1 MSDFDR
7 DRGAYAPSGDAPLAF
22 DARDPNGRGEGGG
35 GRPPTTLIVS
45 AGVLLVLVLALIFYY
60 RSGVRHTGQPP
71 VVGQPLSDI
80 KQAPPASSQPAD
92 AAAGLSIYSAEQNPA
107 AAAPPPKFTPAP
119 EEPQPRPAAPTVSAQ
134 PAPAKAPAPAPAS
147 TSASAAASGPVAATP
162 APAPAATLRPTT
174 LAPAPP
180 TPVPTPAAA
189 VSPAG
194 SGLLVQ
200 IGAFSSP
207 ALADK
212 GWNDVARLLPGQMV
226 GRTKKVEPVPKGSE
240 TLYRAYI
247 GGFGNKAEAAA
258 FCSDLKAAG
267 HACFVK

>member
-22 DARDPNGRGEGGG
+22 DARDPNGRGAGGG

-60 RSGVRHTGQPP
+60 RSGVRHSGQPP

-80 KQAPPASSQPAD
+80 KQAPPASSQPTD
-92 AAAGLSIYSAEQNPA
+92 SAAGLSIYSAEQNPT
-107 AAAPPPKFTPAP
+107 AAAPPPKFTAPP

-134 PAPAKAPAPAPAS
+134 PAPAPAPAP
-147 TSASAAASGPVAATP
+147 ASAAASGPVAA
-162 APAPAATLRPTT
+162 APAPAAPATLRPATT
-174 LAPAPP
+174 LAPDPP
-180 TPVPTPAAA
+180 TPVPAPSAAA
-189 VSPAG
+189 VAPAG

>member
-1 MSDFDR
+1 MSDYDR
-7 DRGAYAPSGDAPLAF
+7 DRGAYAPSGEAPLAF
-22 DARDPNGRGEGGG
+22 DARDPNGRGGGG
-35 GRPPTTLIVS
+35 GGGGGPPTTLIVS
-45 AGVLLVLVLALIFYY
+45 AGILIVLVLALIFYY
-60 RSGVRHTGQPP
+60 RSGVRHSGEPP

-80 KQAPPASSQPAD
+80 KQAPPASSQPTD
-92 AAAGLSIYSAEQNPA
+92 EAAGLSIYSAEQNPTV
-107 AAAPPPKFTPAP
+107 AAPPPKFTPPP
-119 EEPQPRPAAPTVSAQ
+119 EEPQARPAAPTVSA
-134 PAPAKAPAPAPAS
+134 PPAEPPARAPAQASTEAAAPAVSAPAPTAPQ
-147 TSASAAASGPVAATP
+147 
-162 APAPAATLRPTT
+162 TLRPATS

-180 TPVPTPAAA
+180 TPAPAVAAAPAA
-189 VSPAG
+189 
-194 SGLLVQ
+194 SGLMVQ

-226 GRTKKVEPVPKGSE
+226 GRTKKVEPVPKGAE

-247 GGFGNKAEAAA
+247 GGFGNKAEATA